1 MKKILASLF
10 CVAAIMMFAACGG
23 SPVDNALEKI
33 DASISKIE
41 NSKNMTKAEF
51 EVIAKEMEGPLEV
64 LNKALEEDNVGP
76 LDKIKI
82 IGKVAEWTAAV
93 AKIGI
98 DAMGEEIEEEL
109 EESGLT
115 EDKE

>member
-1 MKKILASLF
+1 MKKILASL
-10 CVAAIMMFAACGG
+10 CCTAVIMMFAACGG

-51 EVIAKEMEGPLEV
+51 EVITKEMEEPLQM
-64 LNKALEEDNVGP
+64 LNKALEEDQVGP

-82 IGKVAEWTAAV
+82 IGKVAEWTATV
-93 AKIGI
+93 AKVGI
-98 DAMGEEIEEEL
+98 DAIGDELDEEL
-109 EESGLT
+109 EDNGLT
-115 EDKE
+115 EDEE